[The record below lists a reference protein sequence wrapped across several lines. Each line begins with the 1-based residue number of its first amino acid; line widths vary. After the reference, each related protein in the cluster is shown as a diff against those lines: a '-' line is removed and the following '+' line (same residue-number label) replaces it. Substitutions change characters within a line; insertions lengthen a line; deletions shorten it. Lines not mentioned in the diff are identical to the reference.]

1 MQRLLIEPQW
11 LEPEKGAVLA
21 EMHGYENDPASVLH
35 DAVVFAAFQGHPYR
49 NNVIGWESDILAL
62 QHQDVLDFYRQHY
75 LPANAVLAVVGNF
88 DSAGVS
94 AEIGRLFGGFPVTP
108 ATPLPHTREP
118 GQQGE
123 RRIELLGGGSSSHF
137 EIAWR
142 APAASHPDFA
152 AMLVLQEWLSGGSGV
167 NFMQEFGSTPVQPG
181 TALDGKVADLR
192 SWFPPAAEEYLF
204 SLQGSIAEGQDAAE
218 TEALIE
224 SVLLGLRSGEITD
237 EAVQA
242 AKARVQEQLVFD
254 LGTHEETA
262 HQLAYFAGL
271 NALDE
276 WLNLPA
282 RVAAVGKA
290 DLVNLAQRRL
300 QPWQRTTGWYRSG
313 SVPQIPPP
321 LTESPTES
329 SAESRAESIPAL
341 PASKA
346 QASRLHQP
354 LPPAEQHNLDNGVQL
369 LLQPNPAS
377 NSVFLSLLVR
387 GSHWQGSEQLQTDS
401 PLWGLSSLNAQSLP
415 GKLESTLELL
425 LAEAA
430 KLQFE
435 PPSSPDSTDPSTQLE
450 VLLQRMLGLDQREIT
465 SDLNPV
471 GRAGQFIEAVVIAGQ
486 IDGGQLQSVQR
497 RLKQL
502 SPPKRMENKAA
513 VIRQGEDIRVDWPA
527 GLAQAQLGYAVVA
540 PHPGGMDKGGADHA
554 DAPDHY
560 PAWRALQYILAHD
573 YEGRLGKEAISNRGL
588 AYYLDSQ
595 YRSDGRNSWSSIST
609 GVDPAKL
616 ETLEA
621 LFREYLDQLR
631 EQPPSEAEVAEA
643 KSYLKGRALTSLQS
657 NVELAAGLAEQW
669 LWFERLPSQAEQLQR
684 IDSITLPQVLALL
697 PRFTEGNFAVIGA
710 GKVPVNVTD

>member
-1 MQRLLIEPQW
+1 
-11 LEPEKGAVLA
+11 
-21 EMHGYENDPASVLH
+21 
-35 DAVVFAAFQGHPYR
+35 
-49 NNVIGWESDILAL
+49 
-62 QHQDVLDFYRQHY
+62 
-75 LPANAVLAVVGNF
+75 
-88 DSAGVS
+88 
-94 AEIGRLFGGFPVTP
+94 
-108 ATPLPHTREP
+108 
-118 GQQGE
+118 
-123 RRIELLGGGSSSHF
+123 
-137 EIAWR
+137 
-142 APAASHPDFA
+142 
-152 AMLVLQEWLSGGSGV
+152 
-167 NFMQEFGSTPVQPG
+167 
-181 TALDGKVADLR
+181 
-192 SWFPPAAEEYLF
+192 
-204 SLQGSIAEGQDAAE
+204 
-218 TEALIE
+218 
-224 SVLLGLRSGEITD
+224 
-237 EAVQA
+237 
-242 AKARVQEQLVFD
+242 
-254 LGTHEETA
+254 
-262 HQLAYFAGL
+262 
-271 NALDE
+271 
-276 WLNLPA
+276 
-282 RVAAVGKA
+282 
-290 DLVNLAQRRL
+290 
-300 QPWQRTTGWYRSG
+300 
-313 SVPQIPPP
+313 
-321 LTESPTES
+321 
-329 SAESRAESIPAL
+329 
-341 PASKA
+341 
-346 QASRLHQP
+346 LHQP

-486 IDGGQLQSVQR
+486 IDGGQLQSVER